1 MNCNGDS
8 LFCFA
13 FPPLFLFHW
22 LESALTTAFKGQ
34 WFLFVCLLLL
44 LLLFIVYQVVLK
56 IKTLIY
62 FASIIFLYIPYFHFV
77 LFLIYSILLCL
88 ARNTTS
94 ISENRWETWSNFAF
108 EGSISTLIIN
118 FPKHKKKTIQKIGN
132 FSHNRWKTDHILSKT
147 QISLLTNQMHGWLKI
162 TII

>member
-13 FPPLFLFHW
+13 FPPLFLFDW
-22 LESALTTAFKGQ
+22 LESALTTASKGQ

-118 FPKHKKKTIQKIGN
+118 FPKHKKKQYRKLA
-132 FSHNRWKTDHILSKT
+132 ILV
-147 QISLLTNQMHGWLKI
+147 IIHGKLI
-162 TII
+162 TFWAKHKYLF